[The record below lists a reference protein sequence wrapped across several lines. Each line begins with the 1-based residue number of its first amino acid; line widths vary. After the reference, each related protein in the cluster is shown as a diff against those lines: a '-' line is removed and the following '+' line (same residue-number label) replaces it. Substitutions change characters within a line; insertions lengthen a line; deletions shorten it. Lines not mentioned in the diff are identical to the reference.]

1 MSTKTFALNRDLR
14 PILEALA
21 AQKGAPLWVELIPT
35 GEIQDGKAW
44 IEGRDGRTWVNDNP
58 QGIVDAFEANGADLP
73 IDVEHAT
80 EFKAP
85 NGDPAPAIGWIKA
98 LEVRDGG
105 SIWGLVEWNDE
116 GRWLIQDKSYRY
128 LSPVFTYD
136 TKTKRIL
143 QLYSAGLTN
152 QPNLHL
158 TALNQRIKPTGDD
171 AMKLSLAICTALGLS
186 AEATEAQ
193 AVSAISQLK
202 DDKDKALNS
211 ANSPS
216 LENFVPRADHDAALN
231 RAEQAER
238 KLKEHEEVAMNQH
251 IEDELDKALKK
262 GVITPATVDY
272 HRACCKQ
279 DGGLEQFK
287 KFSES
292 APKIGEVSGLDDKAA
307 NQNDKGLSNE
317 DKAAC
322 SLLGLDEDDYLK
334 AKEAA

>member
-1 MSTKTFALNRDLR
+1 MSTKTFALNRDLH

-35 GEIQDGKAW
+35 GNIQDGKAW
-44 IEGRDGRTWVNDNP
+44 IEGRDGRTWVNNNP

-80 EFKAP
+80 ELKAP
-85 NGDPAPAIGWIKA
+85 NGDPAPAVGWIKA

-116 GRWLIQDKSYRY
+116 GRWLVQDKSYRY
-128 LSPVFTYD
+128 LSPVFTYN

-171 AMKLSLAICTALGLS
+171 AMLAICTALGLS

-193 AVSAISQLK
+193 AVSAINQLK
-202 DDKDKALNS
+202 DEKDKALNS

-216 LENFVPRADHDAALN
+216 LERFVPRADHEAALN
-231 RAEQAER
+231 RAEQAEN
-238 KLKEHEEVAMNQH
+238 KLKKHEEVAMNQQ
-251 IEDELDKALKK
+251 IEDALDKALKK
-262 GVITPATVDY
+262 GVITPVTVDY

-279 DGGLEQFK
+279 EGGLDR
-287 KFSES
+287 FSEYLKS
-292 APKIGEVSGLDDKAA
+292 APEMCGDSGLDKKTI

-322 SLLGLDEDDYLK
+322 SLLGLNEDEYLK